1 MSVTIPS
8 LGSGETFFNQKIF
21 FGTVGSAVEF
31 STIIEMFDKVT
42 CRFQHESRPLLMH
55 KVEGIYKGISF
66 RNVRSTVERFALGLS
81 GIGVKKGDMVGLIS
95 ENRPEWVV
103 ADMGMMCLGAI
114 NVPLYPTFTPKQIE
128 YIFNDAGVKFAV
140 VSNQMQLNKLLK
152 IAAEVPSLQGIIV
165 MNDKGTAEDSRV
177 RKFSAVIKMGEAQH
191 KDERSPLL
199 EAAFKTQPQD
209 LLTLIYTSGTTGNPK
224 GVMLSHDN
232 LVSNIMG
239 ALECLPFSHDDTLLS
254 FLPLCHS
261 FERMGGYYTAVSC
274 GATIAYAES
283 IDTVREN
290 LAEIRPTILTGV
302 PRFYERIY
310 NRIHKQVDAE
320 TPLNRRVF
328 YWAVNTGRKYARAK
342 REGRTLPQLSI
353 QRSIAERLVFRKL
366 KERTGGKVR
375 FLVSG
380 GAALPREYGE
390 FFEAIGLQV
399 IEGYGLTES
408 SPVISVNRLDDYKFG
423 TVGKPIARVEVK
435 IAPDGEILARGP
447 NIMQG
452 YWNDEAATREAI
464 DEDRWLHTGDIGMFD
479 EEGFLHITDRKKHL
493 FVTSGGKNIAPQ
505 PIESH
510 FLQSKYIDQ
519 FVLIGDGRL
528 YLTALIVPDFDVL
541 KDFAKLNHVPLSA
554 RQELIEKP
562 DVIKLF
568 DLEINLLQQ
577 DLPSYE
583 RVRKFTLLSNPFT
596 IEEGELTPTLKVRR
610 KVINEKYKDIIDRMY
625 GGLK

>member
-1 MSVTIPS
+1 
-8 LGSGETFFNQKIF
+8 
-21 FGTVGSAVEF
+21 
-31 STIIEMFDKVT
+31 MFDKVT

-562 DVIKLF
+562 DVIQLF

>member
-1 MSVTIPS
+1 LSVTIPS